1 MEWMVILK
9 PAVFEPAVIVVLAL
23 SLALAVN
30 ALRPGGIRLFAFPQT
45 APAKPAAAAL
55 ADLGRFQRD
64 SAIIR

>member
-23 SLALAVN
+23 SLTLGVN
-30 ALRPGGIRLFAFPQT
+30 ALRPDGIRLFASLQT
-45 APAKPAAAAL
+45 APAKPAAAPL